1 MSDEAKGLLNSFKE
15 YFTYLTGIKAEAK
28 IATCAAAP
36 TPAACKVV
44 CKTDCKERTS
54 DNEIKLTLSMKAG
67 KLELEGLGPLSLP
80 ANYACPKGKAMYKM
94 GLAWWAILLIVL
106 AVVIVVAA
114 IVVVCVCCFCKKGK
128 NGSVSTQKGKVMS
141 PVK

>member
-1 MSDEAKGLLNSFKE
+1 
-15 YFTYLTGIKAEAK
+15 
-28 IATCAAAP
+28 
-36 TPAACKVV
+36 
-44 CKTDCKERTS
+44 
-54 DNEIKLTLSMKAG
+54 
-67 KLELEGLGPLSLP
+67 
-80 ANYACPKGKAMYKM
+80 MYKM

>member
-1 MSDEAKGLLNSFKE
+1 
-15 YFTYLTGIKAEAK
+15 
-28 IATCAAAP
+28 
-36 TPAACKVV
+36 
-44 CKTDCKERTS
+44 
-54 DNEIKLTLSMKAG
+54 MKAG
-67 KLELEGLGPLSLP
+67 GISVDTDDLIQYPV
-80 ANYACPKGKAMYKM
+80 NYSCPKGKAMYKM